1 MVAGTTGDLVL
12 ESCDDVSSD
21 FLTSMSL
28 VRSSSA
34 SSAGDEGD
42 SKRDEEECQV

>member
-1 MVAGTTGDLVL
+1 MVAGTTGLVL

-42 SKRDEEECQV
+42 SKRDEEECQE